1 MYIHRVAKYIMQV
14 EEARGNVVH
23 PRKPTSA
30 MNNSVL
36 CTGMLSPGVTE
47 TETASTFRSIILFP
61 PREKVRQKYRKRKT
75 HQHLN

>member
-1 MYIHRVAKYIMQV
+1 MQV

-23 PRKPTSA
+23 PHKPTSA

-47 TETASTFRSIILFP
+47 TETASIFRSIVLFP
-61 PREKVRQKYRKRKT
+61 IKRKSEKY
-75 HQHLN
+75 QMQKA